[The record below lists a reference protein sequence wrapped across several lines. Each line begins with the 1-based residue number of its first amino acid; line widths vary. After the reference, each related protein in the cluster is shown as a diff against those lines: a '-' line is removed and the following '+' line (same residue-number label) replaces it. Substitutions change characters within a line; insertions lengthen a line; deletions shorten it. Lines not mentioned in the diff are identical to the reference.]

1 MGDIREVVQ
10 VVQAG
15 HHLSSLVT
23 IQVVTLPAVVLMT
36 NQSVNRVYAE
46 LVAPVQLLLESPV
59 LIAIVLALTTTL
71 VTLTIT
77 NHS

>member
-1 MGDIREVVQ
+1 
-10 VVQAG
+10 
-15 HHLSSLVT
+15 
-23 IQVVTLPAVVLMT
+23 MT

-46 LVAPVQLLLESPV
+46 LLAPVQLLLESPV